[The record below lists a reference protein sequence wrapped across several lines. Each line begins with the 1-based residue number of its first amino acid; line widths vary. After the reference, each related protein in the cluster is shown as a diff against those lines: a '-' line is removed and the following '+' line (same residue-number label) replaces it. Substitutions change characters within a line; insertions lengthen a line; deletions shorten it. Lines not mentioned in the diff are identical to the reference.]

1 MRITIKLGGPLRDK
15 VPCDPAGEIRLDLP
29 EGTWLSQAL
38 RPLGL
43 NAREVS
49 ILLLNGRPLSEDKVL
64 TSGDRLALFHPC
76 QAFTTIS
83 CLTYC
88 GPAAEKILGYDFK
101 EDA

>member
-15 VPCDPAGEIRLDLP
+15 VPCDAAGEIGLDLP

-43 NAREVS
+43 NAQDVA

-64 TSGDRLALFHPC
+64 TGGDRLALFHPC

-88 GPAAEKILGYDFK
+88 GPAAAKILGC
-101 EDA
+101 EIPGDA